1 MSAKVYEN
9 GAWRDV
15 KGARVFENGAWRDVK
30 QGNIYENGAWR
41 KVYPEL
47 AVDVADVSVSDEVIV
62 PHAVY
67 GDMPF
72 IVIGKNHDANNS
84 VTLLTKEIVDL
95 LIFDK
100 EHKAM
105 VRDTQFVKDL
115 QEAKELTKRL
125 LEFK

>member
-47 AVDVADVSVSDEVIV
+47 AVDVAAVADGFVGCVDSTGLTGCCAADCCAVSS
-62 PHAVY
+62 
-67 GDMPF
+67 F
-72 IVIGKNHDANNS
+72 
-84 VTLLTKEIVDL
+84 
-95 LIFDK
+95 
-100 EHKAM
+100 
-105 VRDTQFVKDL
+105 
-115 QEAKELTKRL
+115 
-125 LEFK
+125 